1 MVMAHESH
9 RGQVSSPPLARTE
22 TKCTAQITQIRVTQ
36 TCPCCQVPTRDRPC
50 RRGCWFG
57 GAGLGMLVLG
67 MLVLGM
73 LPRMA
78 GRGAG
83 FGDAGFGNAAQHGR
97 RGCCFGDA
105 GLGVLLHMV
114 VVPCPGT
121 PAQGASRAARDAR
134 VGARG
139 QQQGTAAVTGDSGS
153 DRVTGRAH
161 STVLAGGLSPAGRR
175 GAGQV
180 R

>member
-1 MVMAHESH
+1 
-9 RGQVSSPPLARTE
+9 
-22 TKCTAQITQIRVTQ
+22 
-36 TCPCCQVPTRDRPC
+36 
-50 RRGCWFG
+50 
-57 GAGLGMLVLG
+57 MLVLG

-97 RGCCFGDA
+97 RGCCFGDAGFEGAAQHGRGRRGCWFGDA